1 MVFLTSDQHWDNL
14 VEKNK
19 KASFVEESDFALI
32 NIIPG
37 KFPQYGGDCPK
48 MLRQVAYIDIPNVV
62 RDKKRKNNKTIKNEL
77 ANPFFEDKI
86 YEIQKLRE
94 EIFISIIKLEI
105 LESKLFDKNI
115 MFYNNIIKEN
125 KSNIQSSLD
134 IIHLNNSFKVNP
146 KEILNEKNIIEN
158 NNKFSFKKIFKLCV

>member
-105 LESKLFDKNI
+105 LESKLFVFEGFVFLSKTI
-115 MFYNNIIKEN
+115 T
-125 KSNIQSSLD
+125 SPSSSITDSL
-134 IIHLNNSFKVNP
+134 IYVSTLFVIS
-146 KEILNEKNIIEN
+146 
-158 NNKFSFKKIFKLCV
+158 